1 MKCWA
6 SVQKLTEVAVD
17 TKTKDLVRQDKLAE
31 TQFKADLGSLL
42 IENRREIEVADYYLA
57 TGIIMSE
64 GATILPATPASKT

>member
-6 SVQKLTEVAVD
+6 SFQKYVEVQVETS
-17 TKTKDLVRQDKLAE
+17 TKEAVRQDKLKEA
-31 TQFKADLGSLL
+31 QFKADLGTVL